1 MKTCISTL
9 CAAIPCLYQRRS
21 RQGGPTRKLDSLGF
35 DTLSKLN
42 RPRYGFVCLAREAN
56 DKADRALH
64 ASSSQQCCS
73 SLQSGELCPLADEL
87 EHLGIPGLHPY
98 VNLVASSSSHCVRQP
113 RIHLVCPCVAE
124 PREPELPLHH
134 ALTKRLSPPR
144 NGREH
149 VVDKRHLLYA
159 FFLHK
164 PLQLIQHILHSPP
177 SHLLAEQLWACAKPA
192 LERTASSRMK
202 RHHGRSHSIWAPVS
216 VHRKIIECGEGEGGK
231 AALRDA

>member
-1 MKTCISTL
+1 MKIIATH
-9 CAAIPCLYQRRS
+9 
-21 RQGGPTRKLDSLGF
+21 
-35 DTLSKLN
+35 
-42 RPRYGFVCLAREAN
+42 EAN

-177 SHLLAEQLWACAKPA
+177 SHLTVQYSGCGCPRFRSGGVSCWVEGFVPHDTHTRTVAAVGVFLVSQLAG
-192 LERTASSRMK
+192 SRFNK
-202 RHHGRSHSIWAPVS
+202 
-216 VHRKIIECGEGEGGK
+216 
-231 AALRDA
+231 